1 MEKKMSDWWRSFE
14 FRHLWIARIFVYIG
28 LFLLVIFVG
37 AIIFANFNFH
47 HTEATS
53 ARYMLS
59 ALVQSQAAI
68 VAIVITLTLIAVQ
81 LTASAYSPRV
91 IDIFRK
97 NPDMWILLGLY
108 GISIF
113 YGLIILR
120 LVKEAEGGVMIQGF
134 SWFLGHMPIFI
145 WPSNHISPSFEW
157 LVSLALLL
165 GICTFVALVP
175 YMQNITD
182 LLKPSNIMR
191 RLSENINEDVL
202 NCINKKPNTEDPIQP
217 IVDIIYGALEKH
229 DLETAGGGLK
239 IIGKQISRVKEM
251 QGKAKNSNV
260 SSYFCNH
267 LQRIGT
273 LTAKGEH
280 NELTKG
286 TIEKIEKI
294 FDKFIVGDNY
304 AKNGLEE
311 AMKKIASS
319 LSAIGEASVRKR
331 LGDATN
337 QAVRA
342 LGIVG
347 KASAS
352 NGFKDATNQATISLR
367 ILGEASARSSLVDA
381 TEKTAICLGDI
392 GEVSVDKEGLVDATK
407 QIVLSLEAVGEAASS
422 KGRELEDATSKVVKS
437 LENIGMKFVEKGEIR
452 EDATC
457 QVIKSLGTIGE
468 AGVKGELR
476 DATKQV
482 VCSLGAVG
490 NNSEK
495 KSLKKAT
502 EQVAD
507 SLGTIGKAS
516 VSKEVIKQIVGDL
529 TKIGKSAAK
538 KGKELEDA
546 FWEAVLSLESVG
558 IAVANRKEHGEVE
571 DVIKSLGEI
580 GEDVHR
586 NLELKDAAWQ
596 IAKSMGSI
604 GFVAAEKGKELET
617 VTKKVIK
624 SLEDFG
630 ITVADCGKEL
640 ETVTKEVA
648 KSLGVIGEIV
658 VEKRKRELTEVAK
671 DVVKSLRTV
680 GEAAVKNELENTG
693 IKLADSLRSIGLTSA
708 EYGVKD
714 ISGDVIFALK
724 TLGMKA
730 DNKFTELA
738 WRTVFSLSVVG
749 KSAALNGIKLEEETR
764 QAILALGMVGKSAPS
779 NRKEV
784 LRAVTEIVDIATQKT
799 PNSKID
805 EAKDQVLKA
814 LK

>member
-1 MEKKMSDWWRSFE
+1 MDNKTLMAGLKE
-14 FRHLWIARIFVYIG
+14 FFKCLGCYIKDLWI
-28 LFLLVIFVG
+28 LLIVS
-37 AIIFANFNFH
+37 AIILLTLHFSIQSNAN
-47 HTEATS
+47 S
-53 ARYMLS
+53 VRYMLS
-59 ALVQSQAAI
+59 ALVQSEAAI

-91 IDIFRK
+91 IDIFIK
-97 NPDMWILLGLY
+97 NPDMKVLFCLY

-113 YGLIILR
+113 YGLLVLR
-120 LVKEAEGGVMIQGF
+120 YVDEAEGSVVIQ
-134 SWFLGHMPIFI
+134 SVIMAYGHIPIVLV
-145 WPSNHISPSFEW
+145 STESAQSLFEW
-157 LVSLALLL
+157 LTLGALLL
-165 GICTFVALVP
+165 GIFSFAALIP
-175 YMQNITD
+175 YIQNISE
-182 LLKPSNIMR
+182 LLKPSNIIR

-202 NCINKKPNTEDPIQP
+202 KYINKNPNDTNIRDPVQP
-217 IVDIIYGALEKH
+217 IVDIICGALEKH
-229 DLETAGGGLK
+229 DLETARESLE
-239 IIGKQISRVKEM
+239 IIGKLISSVKGM
-251 QGKAKNSNV
+251 QGKEKNSNV

-267 LQRIGT
+267 LQGIGT

-331 LGDATN
+331 LGDATS

-342 LGIVG
+342 IGIVG

-352 NGFKDATNQATISLR
+352 NGFKDVTNQATISLR
-367 ILGEASARSSLVDA
+367 IIGEASARCSLVDA
-381 TEKTAICLGDI
+381 TGKTAICLGDI

-422 KGRELEDATSKVVKS
+422 KRRELEDATSKVVKS
-437 LENIGMKFVEKGEIR
+437 LENIGIKFVEKGEIR

-457 QVIKSLGTIGE
+457 QAIKSLGTIGE

-482 VCSLGAVG
+482 VCSLGAIG
-490 NNSEK
+490 KESSK
-495 KSLKKAT
+495 KSLEKAA
-502 EQVAD
+502 EQVAYY
-507 SLGTIGKAS
+507 LGTIGKAS
-516 VSKEVIKQIVGDL
+516 VSKEVIGQIVCDL
-529 TKIGKSAAK
+529 TYIGMSVAK
-538 KGKELEDA
+538 KEKELEDA
-546 FWEAVLSLESVG
+546 LWEVVLSLESVG
-558 IAVANRKEHGEVE
+558 IAVVNRKEHEKVAK
-571 DVIKSLGEI
+571 DVIKSLKEI
-580 GEDVHR
+580 GDVVYID
-586 NLELKDAAWQ
+586 LELKDATWQ

-604 GFVAAEKGKELET
+604 GFFAADKGKELEN
-617 VTKKVIK
+617 VTKKVIE

-630 ITVADCGKEL
+630 VIVADCGKEL

-658 VEKRKRELTEVAK
+658 VEKRKKELTEVTK
-671 DVVKSLRTV
+671 DVVKSLQTV
-680 GEAAVKNELENTG
+680 GEAAVDNELEKTG
-693 IKLADSLRSIGLTSA
+693 IKLADSLRSIGVTSA
-708 EYGVKD
+708 EYGVED
-714 ISGDVIFALK
+714 ITEEVIYALK
-724 TLGMKA
+724 TLGIKA
-730 DNKFTELA
+730 DNKFADLA
-738 WRTVFSLSVVG
+738 WVTVFSLSVVG
-749 KSAALNGIKLEEETR
+749 KSAALNGIKLEDETR
-764 QAILALGMVGKSAPS
+764 RAIIALGIVGKEAPGNIKDVS
-779 NRKEV
+779 
-784 LRAVTEIVDIATQKT
+784 RAVTEIADIAIQKT